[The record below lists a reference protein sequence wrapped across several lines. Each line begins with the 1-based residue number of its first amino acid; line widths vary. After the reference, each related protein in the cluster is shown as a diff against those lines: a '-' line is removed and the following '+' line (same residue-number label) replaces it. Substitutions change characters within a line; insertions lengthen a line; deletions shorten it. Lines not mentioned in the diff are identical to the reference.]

1 MSVVY
6 KCKECGGEIE
16 PQENGLGKCLYCG
29 AVQTLPKDND
39 EKLSNLLNRANDY
52 RMHSDFD
59 RAIFEYERV
68 LELNENEP
76 EAHWGLFLSK
86 YGVEYVKDSMT
97 LTSKPTLHRIS
108 SVSVFDDVD
117 YQATIKYASAITAE
131 QYKKEAAD
139 IEAVMKELLLLSAN
153 QQPYDIFLSYKEL
166 DDTTRRRTEDSYLAH
181 DLYNELTAQGYKV
194 FFAPKSLGVGLYE
207 PKIYAAIISSKVMI
221 VLGTKPEYYN
231 AVWVKNEW
239 SRFAELID
247 HGERKILLPVFKNME
262 AKELPNKLA
271 KYQAYNI
278 DNMSFLP
285 SLLQVVSQY
294 TDQQSHVH
302 FNKDVSAES
311 AYLERGFLALGDG
324 SFAQAE
330 SFFENVL
337 NLNPHNSQAYFGKLM
352 VEMKVTKQV
361 QILTS
366 SKYLKEYKNFE
377 KAVRFADQQLKT
389 TLLQY
394 EQTVQDTI
402 DEQKYKRLIQQL
414 SVFESED
421 DLLKII
427 KGFQNMRSY
436 KNADE
441 YAETLAT
448 LLQNLNKIQEEIV
461 QLKDENQKKQK
472 YLHELK
478 VKKMFDSGEFFAFKV
493 LGIIAGVVFTIM
505 ATIEG
510 WKDSNIFGLIGG
522 LLVGGIIF
530 VGGGMLAGWILDVT
544 LGNLIMWLRHKFKT
558 RGISEIIQKTQQ
570 QITDVENHIAEYS
583 ATYDSICKSI
593 VDFGN
598 DLTQLKTTLFSHLE
612 DREIL

>member
-285 SLLQVVSQY
+285 SLLQVISQY
-294 TDQQSHVH
+294 TDQQSHVR

-544 LGNLIMWLRHKFKT
+544 LGNLITWLRHKFKT

>member
-52 RMHSDFD
+52 RMHCDFD

-86 YGVEYVKDSMT
+86 YGVEYVKDRMT

-285 SLLQVVSQY
+285 SLLQVISQY
-294 TDQQSHVH
+294 TDQQSHVR

-352 VEMKVTKQV
+352 VEMKVTKQE

-402 DEQKYKRLIQQL
+402 DEQKLNSQKKALL
-414 SVFESED
+414 SVQNVS
-421 DLLKII
+421 DLKSII
-427 KGFQNMRSY
+427 EVLSQIKSY
-436 KNADE
+436 KNVAKSVDVLSE
-441 YAETLAT
+441 
-448 LLQNLNKIQEEIV
+448 LLKQYVDLNKEREIVENSINLCRDNLNQINWLINNKAWNECYIFRLLGGAAGIIISIVNWDEIV
-461 QLKDENQKKQK
+461 DGLW
-472 YLHELK
+472 Y
-478 VKKMFDSGEFFAFKV
+478 
-493 LGIIAGVVFTIM
+493 IAGFMFACFFVAIC
-505 ATIEG
+505 
-510 WKDSNIFGLIGG
+510 FGLGSLIDN
-522 LLVGGIIF
+522 
-530 VGGGMLAGWILDVT
+530 LACKPLSK
-544 LGNLIMWLRHKFKT
+544 LFLNLKYH
-558 RGISEIIQKTQQ
+558 QKIKGTK
-570 QITDVENHIAEYS
+570 ELN
-583 ATYDSICKSI
+583 KSI
-593 VDFGN
+593 DMN
-598 DLTQLKTTLFSHLE
+598 TKKLE
-612 DREIL
+612 ALNEKITELISSIQQYALD